1 MAHKRRAAK
10 VSKPVTPVA
19 PLAPGTRPNRLRI
32 FVGLVVLL
40 AALGV
45 WKFVIR
51 SVHATKM
58 AATPVA
64 AQLTTGNRTTGTNR
78 ATGRRGHY
86 VRAYHRE

>member
-19 PLAPGTRPNRLRI
+19 PLAPATRPNRLRI

-45 WKFVIR
+45 WKFAIR

-64 AQLTTGNRTTGTNR
+64 VQPATGQPVTC
-78 ATGRRGHY
+78 ATGRCGHY
-86 VRAYHRE
+86 VRAYHRK